1 MEGEDKITI
10 EVLNILFKILQ
21 NHKFENSIP
30 EDIIEIIK
38 EYIDSKRINVQLREI
53 KIPNKQKHFE
63 IGWDQDNLLKDLL
76 SLSLKL
82 YEPHKKDFERI
93 HIGTKNKWFLDNMKF
108 EGINT
113 ELEIITE
120 IVLNQEKNLPGF
132 KYFYEFNNE
141 GGNHH
146 SGNLLFVSEVGILA
160 IIGVNNKFNYI
171 ENKKFIKNQIREY
184 KTFANNRFG
193 NKFVTIIGLY
203 ASYNRNGKITLNP
216 VDSFDKMIMKK
227 VKEFTKEKQ
236 EMLQEKTSNKDSDS
250 SYSDSDSKEE
260 ESDSD
265 DDVVIDNNSSQNSFF
280 DFLKSV
286 IKFIIFIL
294 LLDFIFKNYFKKE
307 GIE

>member
-132 KYFYEFNNE
+132 EYFYEFNNE

-265 DDVVIDNNSSQNSFF
+265 DDVVIDDNSSQNSFF

>member
-1 MEGEDKITI
+1 
-10 EVLNILFKILQ
+10 
-21 NHKFENSIP
+21 
-30 EDIIEIIK
+30 
-38 EYIDSKRINVQLREI
+38 
-53 KIPNKQKHFE
+53 
-63 IGWDQDNLLKDLL
+63 
-76 SLSLKL
+76 
-82 YEPHKKDFERI
+82 
-93 HIGTKNKWFLDNMKF
+93 MKF

-132 KYFYEFNNE
+132 EYFYEFNNE

-265 DDVVIDNNSSQNSFF
+265 DDVVIDDNSSQNSFF

>member
-132 KYFYEFNNE
+132 EYFYEFNNE

-265 DDVVIDNNSSQNSFF
+265 DDVVIDDNSSQNSFF
-280 DFLKSV
+280 DFLKS
-286 IKFIIFIL
+286 
-294 LLDFIFKNYFKKE
+294 
-307 GIE
+307 

>member
-132 KYFYEFNNE
+132 EYFYEFNNE

-146 SGNLLFVSEVGILA
+146 SGNLLFVSEV
-160 IIGVNNKFNYI
+160 
-171 ENKKFIKNQIREY
+171 
-184 KTFANNRFG
+184 
-193 NKFVTIIGLY
+193 
-203 ASYNRNGKITLNP
+203 
-216 VDSFDKMIMKK
+216 

-265 DDVVIDNNSSQNSFF
+265 DDVVIDDNSSQNSFF